1 MKLKNC
7 ICHLCCAA
15 CIIYAAAIL
24 AGCASSD
31 DMGRMQW
38 EINELRSSIKTIKK
52 TSQSS
57 AKKGEFDT
65 KINALEQK
73 QGATAK
79 TVSDL
84 LIQLQSLTTEFQ
96 VMTGRFE
103 EARYFSEKSSAEF
116 MENKDMLTAKIK
128 DLEIAIAD
136 LKKEI
141 ILLKSTPPPVQKEIT
156 DTSKTQL
163 PESLKGTK
171 KEVSKPKDTGV
182 KDLYLAGYQLFKE
195 GKTPEARNKFT
206 SLLTKHPE
214 NEYSDNARFWV
225 GETYYKE
232 KNFEDAILAYQELFD
247 KNPGSEKIPGAMLKQ
262 ALAFYAI
269 KDAKTGKIMMEKLIE
284 KYPDSEQAKLAKR
297 KLTKP
302 AIPSKKKK

>member
-84 LIQLQSLTTEFQ
+84 LIQLQSL
-96 VMTGRFE
+96 
-103 EARYFSEKSSAEF
+103 
-116 MENKDMLTAKIK
+116 LC
-128 DLEIAIAD
+128 
-136 LKKEI
+136 
-141 ILLKSTPPPVQKEIT
+141 
-156 DTSKTQL
+156 
-163 PESLKGTK
+163 
-171 KEVSKPKDTGV
+171 
-182 KDLYLAGYQLFKE
+182 
-195 GKTPEARNKFT
+195 
-206 SLLTKHPE
+206 
-214 NEYSDNARFWV
+214 
-225 GETYYKE
+225 
-232 KNFEDAILAYQELFD
+232 
-247 KNPGSEKIPGAMLKQ
+247 
-262 ALAFYAI
+262 
-269 KDAKTGKIMMEKLIE
+269 
-284 KYPDSEQAKLAKR
+284 
-297 KLTKP
+297 
-302 AIPSKKKK
+302 